1 MLKSSS
7 IKRLAASVLLVF
19 GASFIAKAQ
28 DYVSAAAGKPA
39 EPGKAPGM
47 QVKLLST
54 SGATKTYVLVFA
66 KGDEVMAG
74 LTEFAQK
81 YSVKSAH
88 YQAIGDALSAK
99 IGVYDY
105 GRKQFKVIAIT
116 EPAEVTSLTGDIA
129 VLNGK
134 PAPHSHLNLAAADG
148 SVRGGHL
155 LELVI
160 GPTLELF
167 VTVEPTPLYKKHN
180 EEFDANVIDPA
191 LTK

>member
-1 MLKSSS
+1 MRKNPLLN
-7 IKRLAASVLLVF
+7 RLATSALFVA
-19 GASFIAKAQ
+19 GASFTAQ
-28 DYVSAAAGKPA
+28 AQEYVSPASGKPV
-39 EPGKAPGM
+39 ELGKAPGM
-47 QVKLLST
+47 KVKLLST
-54 SGATKTYVLVFA
+54 TGQVKTYVLVFA
-66 KGDEVMAG
+66 KGDEVMSG

-81 YSVKSAH
+81 YHVTSAH
-88 YQAIGDALSAK
+88 YQAIGDALSAR
-99 IGVYDY
+99 IGVYEY
-105 GRKQFKVIAIT
+105 SRKQFKVIPIT

-155 LELVI
+155 LELII

-167 VTVEPTPLYKKHN
+167 VTVEPTPLYKKLN
-180 EEFDANVIDPA
+180 TEFDANVIDPA

>member
-1 MLKSSS
+1 MTICRVKQL
-7 IKRLAASVLLVF
+7 LAAAVLV
-19 GASFIAKAQ
+19 ASTGYAAQ
-28 DYVSAAAGKPA
+28 AQEYVSPAKGKPVQA
-39 EPGKAPGM
+39 GKAPGM

-54 SGATKTYVLVFA
+54 NGQTKTYVLVFA
-66 KGDEVMAG
+66 KNDEVMSG
-74 LTEFAQK
+74 LTEFART
-81 YSVKSAH
+81 YNVKSAH

-105 GRKQFKVIAIT
+105 GRKQFKVISIT
-116 EPAEVTSLTGDIA
+116 EPCEVTSLTGDIA
-129 VLNGK
+129 VLNGQ

-160 GPTLELF
+160 GPTLELI
-167 VTVEPTPLYKKHN
+167 VTVEPTPLYKRLN

-191 LTK
+191 LKK

>member
-1 MLKSSS
+1 MTHFSFPHFVATAL
-7 IKRLAASVLLVF
+7 LVACAASAVQ
-19 GASFIAKAQ
+19 AQ
-28 DYVSAAAGKPA
+28 EYVSPAAGKPV

-47 QVKLLST
+47 KARLLST
-54 SGATKTYVLVFA
+54 NGQTQTYVLVFA
-66 KGDEVMAG
+66 KGDEVMSG
-74 LTEFAQK
+74 LTDFAKQ
-81 YSVKSAH
+81 YRIKSAH

-105 GRKQFKVIAIT
+105 GRKQFKVIPIT
-116 EPAEVTSLTGDIA
+116 EPVEVTSLTGDIA
-129 VLNGK
+129 LLDGQ
-134 PAPHSHLNLAAADG
+134 PAPHSHLTLAAADG

-167 VTVEPTPLYKKHN
+167 LTAEPTPLHKKRN
-180 EEFDANVIDPA
+180 AEFDANVIDPA